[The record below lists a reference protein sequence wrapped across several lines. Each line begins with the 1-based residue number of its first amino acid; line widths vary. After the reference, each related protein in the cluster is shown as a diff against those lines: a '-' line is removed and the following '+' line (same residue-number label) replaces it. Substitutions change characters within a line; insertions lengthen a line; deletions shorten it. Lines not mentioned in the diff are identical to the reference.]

1 MKPRSQYWNPAWR
14 QRYIL
19 AALLIGHLV
28 LVFLGKHA
36 YTIWRGSADFFVRP
50 AMLISEKYEGW
61 RYNRL
66 HKVNDFSVAQA
77 ELDALREELANLRN
91 QVQKDSAR
99 LVEADEAVKL
109 LGLKERL
116 PFEVQSARV
125 IANNRADAPWGGII
139 IDIGEDHGLKDD
151 QGVICAE
158 GVVGRIW
165 SVGSR
170 QSIVLPLDAHNTST
184 PVMLAKSRSTGVL
197 QGIGPGIAI
206 IRYISSQEA
215 VQVGEPVY
223 TSGLAQI
230 FPPGMLVGYVSQVS
244 PGDFEMNIAVTL
256 ATPLD
261 RLRILHIL
269 PIGPQLEFNTKLE
282 PPPSISSRG
291 RN

>member
-1 MKPRSQYWNPAWR
+1 
-14 QRYIL
+14 
-19 AALLIGHLV
+19 
-28 LVFLGKHA
+28 
-36 YTIWRGSADFFVRP
+36 
-50 AMLISEKYEGW
+50 MLISEKYENW

-66 HKVNDFSVAQA
+66 HKVNDFSAAQA
-77 ELDALREELANLRN
+77 ELDAMREELANLRN
-91 QVQKDSAR
+91 QLQKDSAR
-99 LVEADEAVKL
+99 LVEADEAVKM

-116 PFEVQSARV
+116 PFEALSARV
-125 IANNRADAPWGGII
+125 IANNRTDVPWGGII
-139 IDIGEDHGLKDD
+139 IDIGEDRGLMDD

-165 SVGSR
+165 SVGHS
-170 QSIVLPLDAHNTST
+170 QSLVLPLDAHNAST

-197 QGIGPGIAI
+197 QGTGRGLAL

-244 PGDFEMNIAVTL
+244 PGDLEMNIAVTL
-256 ATPLD
+256 AAPLD
-261 RLRILHIL
+261 RLRILHVL
-269 PIGPQLEFNTKLE
+269 PVGPQLEFNTKLE